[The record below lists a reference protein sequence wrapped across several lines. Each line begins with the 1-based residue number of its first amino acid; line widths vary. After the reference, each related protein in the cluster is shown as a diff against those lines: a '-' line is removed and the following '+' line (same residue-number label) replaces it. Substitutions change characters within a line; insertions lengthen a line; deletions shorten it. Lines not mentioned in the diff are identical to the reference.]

1 MKATINY
8 YFPYEIDDNGTA
20 LNGTL
25 VGYNTTIHDA
35 RTIKP
40 GIKLKFGLR
49 KPLHN
54 RLSLLKSEAE
64 PPAWLGCLGSTM
76 KL

>member
-1 MKATINY
+1 MKATIN

-35 RTIKP
+35 RTINTFSSQRP
-40 GIKLKFGLR
+40 DLNTFGFDL
-49 KPLHN
+49 
-54 RLSLLKSEAE
+54 LSVNQYLNLNLLN
-64 PPAWLGCLGSTM
+64 LV
-76 KL
+76 